1 MKTIL
6 SFACGLLFAIGLG
19 LSGMTQPAIVKGFLN
34 VTGQW
39 DWRLMGVMIGAI
51 GVHALTFRLIMKRTS
66 PILDVR
72 FHVPKIK
79 IVNKK
84 LIVGAALFGLG
95 WGWAGICPGPGIV
108 ALASG
113 KTPFVVFVLFM
124 VLGIKLYQWL
134 EPRLPQDLKD

>member
-1 MKTIL
+1 MKIIL
-6 SFACGLLFAIGLG
+6 SFVCGLLFAIGLG

-34 VTGQW
+34 VTGHW

-51 GVHALTFRLIMKRTS
+51 GVHALTFRLIMNRPS
-66 PILDVR
+66 PILDVH

-79 IVNKK
+79 IINKK

-113 KTPFVVFVLFM
+113 KTPFIVFVIFM

-134 EPRLPQDLKD
+134 GPRLPQGLKD